1 MGKKDEGSVLS
12 FKKKKKKIGEAGDHV
27 HSDEKDP
34 PIRDEKLKDRGNDA

>member
-1 MGKKDEGSVLS
+1 MKGL
-12 FKKKKKKIGEAGDHV
+12 FCPLKKKKKIGEAGDHV